1 MAPGPRPGGTRRREK
16 GVGSTWHAGMRAERR
31 RVTGASEENRD
42 LATNWAAAEPSAKR
56 HDVRVQGIKR
66 RTPALVATPGRHRQD
81 ASTWFL
87 EVSVGP
93 SFSRF
98 AGYGRPPNGK
108 RPPPAAAPGWEAA
121 AQWEAARMGGGAAPI
136 GGGRPLP
143 RRPAKDTA
151 ESSSKQLAMV
161 AVRAGLAS
169 IGADR

>member
-93 SFSRF
+93 QFHLVYCMR
-98 AGYGRPPNGK
+98 
-108 RPPPAAAPGWEAA
+108 AAP
-121 AQWEAARMGGGAAPI
+121 MGGGRLP
-136 GGGRPLP
+136 P
-143 RRPAKDTA
+143 RRPETFGR
-151 ESSSKQLAMV
+151 V
-161 AVRAGLAS
+161 IR
-169 IGADR
+169 